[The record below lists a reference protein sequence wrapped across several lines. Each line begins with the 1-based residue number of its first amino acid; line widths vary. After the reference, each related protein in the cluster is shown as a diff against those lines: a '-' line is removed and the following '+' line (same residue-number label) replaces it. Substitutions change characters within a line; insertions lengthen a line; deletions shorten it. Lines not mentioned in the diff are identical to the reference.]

1 MMSDISELKG
11 LTLARVQGLEVDSE
25 MVYFVTTCGH
35 AFKMYHSQDCCEVV
49 QIIDIAG
56 DVDDLI
62 GEEILLAE
70 EVNSTADIPQIG
82 SQTFH
87 YKPTDDSHT
96 WTFYRIA
103 TRKGFVVI
111 RWLGESNGY
120 YSESV
125 DFEEILQ

>member
-1 MMSDISELKG
+1 MSDISELKG
-11 LTLARVQGLEVDSE
+11 LTLARVQGLDVCSDSAI
-25 MVYFVTTCGH
+25 FVTTCGH
-35 AFKMYHSQDCCEVV
+35 VFKMYHSQDCCESV

-70 EVNSTADIPQIG
+70 EVNSTADMPQIG
-82 SQTFH
+82 SQAFN
-87 YKPTDDSHT
+87 YEPTDDSHT
-96 WTFYRIA
+96 WTFYRLA
-103 TRKGFVVI
+103 TKKGFVVI